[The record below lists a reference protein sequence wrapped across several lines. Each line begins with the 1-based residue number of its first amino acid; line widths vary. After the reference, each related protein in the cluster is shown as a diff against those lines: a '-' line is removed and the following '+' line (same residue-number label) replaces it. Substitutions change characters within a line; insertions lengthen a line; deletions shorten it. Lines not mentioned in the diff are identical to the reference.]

1 MTSGWHAASC
11 LRPKCAREQG
21 FVVPIKPKGRRQ
33 NECGK
38 LSVDSCRTRHATM
51 LAERFSH
58 PKAVMVHPSGALA
71 NKLTATC
78 QGPGDLR
85 HARIAEPSP
94 MASSDT
100 LALEDSIPIYPGKI
114 AMEEKIHQMAGKLTC
129 NVLITPVHAACVWD
143 SSARKVFLTPPAAS
157 FPGLPVPNPSSDRH
171 QSLHCARCEQGTGA
185 KQHPQH

>member
-1 MTSGWHAASC
+1 MDGGKFPVKEAMEKWRGFRCKLEMFSKRPTTSRRRNPVVISSSRRVALCHAAFRWYTASRLLCAMTSGWHAASC

-21 FVVPIKPKGRRQ
+21 FVVPIKPKGRRR
-33 NECGK
+33 NGCGK

-51 LAERFSH
+51 LAECFSH

-114 AMEEKIHQMAGKLTC
+114 GMGGENSPDG
-129 NVLITPVHAACVWD
+129 
-143 SSARKVFLTPPAAS
+143 R
-157 FPGLPVPNPSSDRH
+157 
-171 QSLHCARCEQGTGA
+171 
-185 KQHPQH
+185 

>member
-1 MTSGWHAASC
+1 
-11 LRPKCAREQG
+11 
-21 FVVPIKPKGRRQ
+21 
-33 NECGK
+33 
-38 LSVDSCRTRHATM
+38 M
-51 LAERFSH
+51 LAECFSH

-114 AMEEKIHQMAGKLTC
+114 GMGGENSPDG
-129 NVLITPVHAACVWD
+129 
-143 SSARKVFLTPPAAS
+143 R
-157 FPGLPVPNPSSDRH
+157 
-171 QSLHCARCEQGTGA
+171 
-185 KQHPQH
+185 